1 MRAVLTRCL
10 SASVTVDDEVVGS
23 FDATYTGVP
32 LALHDGSSE
41 DIETVEKDPTVLE
54 NKIATMARKIEEL
67 RIFDGETSVETTG
80 APVLVVSQFTFYG
93 RTAKGRR
100 PSWSDAA
107 PGPAAEPVINKSIE
121 QLRARDV
128 HVEEGRFGAMMK
140 VSSVNDGP
148 FTVIVEA

>member
-23 FDATYTGVP
+23 FDAPDTGGL
-32 LALHDGSSE
+32 LALVGVSNE
-41 DIETVEKDPTVLE
+41 DIEAGDKDPAVLE
-54 NKIATMARKIEEL
+54 NKIATMARKIAEL
-67 RIFDGETSVETTG
+67 RILDGETSVETTG
-80 APVLVVSQFTFYG
+80 APVLVVSQFTLYG

-107 PGPAAEPVINKSIE
+107 PGPAAEPVINKIIE

-148 FTVIVEA
+148 FTVLVEA

>member
-23 FDATYTGVP
+23 FEATETGGV
-32 LALHDGSSE
+32 LALIGVSTE
-41 DIETVEKDPTVLE
+41 DIEAGESNPAVLD
-54 NKIATMARKIEEL
+54 NKISTMARKIAEL
-67 RIFDGETSVETTG
+67 RILDGESSVESKG
-80 APVLVVSQFTFYG
+80 APVLVVSQFTLYG

-107 PGPAAEPVINKSIE
+107 PGPAAEPVINKVIE
-121 QLRARDV
+121 QLRARDI

-140 VSSVNDGP
+140 VASVNDGP
-148 FTVIVEA
+148 FTVLVET